1 VGTPA
6 DDLSA
11 WIPRL
16 LAVWRAARRAPRRP
30 GPRPPPDA
38 LLPDELREV
47 AAAVTRLSTG
57 LTRDRELAG
66 ARYLDD
72 ERLLG
77 AYLLFYWP
85 TSYLQARGVLSELPR
100 RPGTVLDLGSGPG
113 PLAFAALDAG
123 ATSVTAADR
132 ARQAL
137 TAARELSRL
146 AGEPLTTREWNPT
159 HPRPLADLVTP
170 GKAPDTI
177 LMGHVLNELWVGQDQ
192 AARRAALL
200 EEAGALLGP
209 GGSLVVIEPALRD
222 TSRALLEVRDLLVAR
237 GAAVRAPC
245 LFRGPCQALVKPSDW
260 CHAERAIAP
269 PPLVAQIGK
278 AAGLR
283 KEAVKMSYLVLAPPG
298 EGWAPPPTHGDGSAS
313 PAGVPGDGSASPAG
327 VPGDGSASPAG
338 VPGDGSASPAGVP
351 GDGSVSKGRV
361 FRIVSEPLAGKGRLR
376 YMGCGPEGRMGLA
389 LQEKHVGEGNRAFQ
403 KLLRGDVVAL
413 EGAEPKG
420 DGIGLG
426 AGSRVTVIAAAGRP
440 VPAGPTAPPH
450 GPPGG

>member
-6 DDLSA
+6 DDLAA

-16 LAVWRAARRAPRRP
+16 LATWRGARRGPGRG
-30 GPRPPPDA
+30 GPRPPPAA

-57 LTRDRELAG
+57 LTRQRELAG

-85 TSYLQARGVLSELPR
+85 VSYLQARGVLSELPR
-100 RPGTVLDLGSGPG
+100 RPHTVLDLGSGPG

-123 ATSVTAADR
+123 AARVTAGDR
-132 ARQAL
+132 SREAL
-137 TAARELSRL
+137 AAARELSRL
-146 AGEPLTTREWNPT
+146 AGEPLATREWNPARG
-159 HPRPLADLVTP
+159 RPLAELA
-170 GKAPDTI
+170 GAGQAPDTI
-177 LMGHVLNELWVGQDQ
+177 LMGHVLNELWRGEGQ

-200 EEAGALLGP
+200 EEARALLAP

-245 LFRGPCQALVKPSDW
+245 LFRGACPALLKPSDW
-260 CHAERAIAP
+260 CHAERPIDP
-269 PPLVAQIGK
+269 PPLVAQIGR

-298 EGWAPPPTHGDGSAS
+298 EAWAEPPAAGARGDGA
-313 PAGVPGDGSASPAG
+313 AGMA
-327 VPGDGSASPAG
+327 
-338 VPGDGSASPAGVP
+338 
-351 GDGSVSKGRV
+351 RV

-389 LQEKHVGEGNRAFQ
+389 LQEKHVGDSNRRFAS
-403 KLLRGDVVAL
+403 LLRGDVVAL
-413 EGAEPKG
+413 LGAEPKG
-420 DGIGLG
+420 DGLALG
-426 AGSRVTVIAAAGRP
+426 AGSTVTVIAPAGRP
-440 VPAGPTAPPH
+440 VPH
-450 GPPGG
+450 GGTSP